1 MLESE
6 TGGTEG
12 APEGYHPSEP
22 RGINPL
28 GSTRPSLCQNEDD
41 EHI

>member
-6 TGGTEG
+6 TGGREG
-12 APEGYHPSEP
+12 APEDHHPSEP

-28 GSTRPSLCQNEDD
+28 RSMRPSLCQNEDD

>member
-6 TGGTEG
+6 TGGREG
-12 APEGYHPSEP
+12 APEDHHPSEL
-22 RGINPL
+22 RGINPS
-28 GSTRPSLCQNEDD
+28 GSTRPSLCPNEDD